1 MKQNHEA
8 FFNQLEGFRRYF
20 LKVSDV
26 TPGEAEIIPKGFKN
40 NIRWNLGH
48 VYNEQYIWIHTL
60 TNENV
65 DAPKEFDEWFGPGTT
80 PENFTVETP
89 SLVELRGL
97 LNHQIAK
104 IKEAYGERLEEVYPP
119 TEMWNMT
126 TLQQVLL
133 WTSFHEG
140 MHLQAIKDI
149 KKCINT

>member
-1 MKQNHEA
+1 MKQSHEA
-8 FFNQLEGFRRYF
+8 FFTQLEGFRRYL

-26 TPGEAEIIPKGFKN
+26 TPEEAELIPNGFKN

-48 VYNEQYIWIHTL
+48 VYNEQYISIQTL
-60 TNENV
+60 INEKV
-65 DAPKEFDEWFGPGTT
+65 DVPKEFDEWFGPGSS

-89 SLVELRGL
+89 SLEELRVL
-97 LNHQIAK
+97 LKNQIRI

-126 TLQQVLL
+126 TLEQVLL

-140 MHLQAIKDI
+140 MHLQTIKDI
-149 KKCINT
+149 KKCMNA